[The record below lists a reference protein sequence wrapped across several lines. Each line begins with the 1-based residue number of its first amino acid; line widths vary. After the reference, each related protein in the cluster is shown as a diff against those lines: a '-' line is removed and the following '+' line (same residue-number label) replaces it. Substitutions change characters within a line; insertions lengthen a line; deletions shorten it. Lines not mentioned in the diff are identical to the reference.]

1 MTDGLPNSSCPSI
14 PGPST
19 LYICEW
25 GHCTQVMNDRRW
37 IKHVA
42 IISRQTLQVPVWRE
56 QEKFI
61 IQLSGGV
68 FVFCFFCYNPLWLFR
83 FIYRFIKVTLSQQHS
98 TCASQA
104 NSCTFG
110 PMWEKKGRKNN
121 GEEKVT
127 REQQQRWR
135 QQVQDLLFG

>member
-25 GHCTQVMNDRRW
+25 GHCTHVMNDRRW
-37 IKHVA
+37 IKHIA
-42 IISRQTLQVPVWRE
+42 IISRQTLQVPVWCE

-61 IQLSGGV
+61 IQLSGGG
-68 FVFCFFCYNPLWLFR
+68 FFFLSLSPVAFS
-83 FIYRFIKVTLSQQHS
+83 IYLPIYKSHS
-98 TCASQA
+98 ESAALDMCQPGEFMHIWTDV
-104 NSCTFG
+104 
-110 PMWEKKGRKNN
+110 EKKGEKKQWR
-121 GEEKVT
+121 EKVT
-127 REQQQRWR
+127 REQPQRWR